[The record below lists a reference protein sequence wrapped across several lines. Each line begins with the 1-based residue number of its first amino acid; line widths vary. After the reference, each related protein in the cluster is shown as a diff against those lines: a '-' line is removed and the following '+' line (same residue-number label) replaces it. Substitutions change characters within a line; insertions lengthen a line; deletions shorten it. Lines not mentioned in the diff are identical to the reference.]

1 VNDGWRDGLFFRGA
15 FPGAGVN
22 LPPGVFAAGC
32 VGRSLVESGRWYA
45 TVFGTGRG
53 ARCDTRE
60 EAMRFVQGMT
70 DPKKGYLT
78 P

>member
-1 VNDGWRDGLFFRGA
+1 VNDGWRDGLFFRGTVPA
-15 FPGAGVN
+15 
-22 LPPGVFAAGC
+22 PGVFAAGC